1 MIESAYIG
9 LLITNPKQID
19 ECYTITA
26 PSDFQSNQAKRLY
39 EIALKAF
46 FDIGEA
52 AVSVALYPKAISAG
66 VESDYWWRCINNS
79 EKYIPAQAQM
89 LALMIKDEAVKRK
102 LTSTFTN
109 AQQKMADPDAKSKDI
124 ITDLESELI
133 GLRYDLNDSRE
144 NTAIKAVFEMD
155 ALVTDLQSGAKKK
168 IEIEMPGLTP
178 AVDCYIPGHF
188 IYFTAYT
195 SSGKTAFAIDHAK
208 RLAWAGHKVV
218 YFTVELPRKQI
229 AARLIANISD
239 VSYGHIVSGS
249 YIYKDYLLKQ
259 VSDAKNVLA
268 GFSSNFLIYD
278 HIRDIDKILS
288 EVRRLRQSG
297 HADFVVI
304 DHLGLVHSEGKS
316 EYERMT
322 RISHMVQESA
332 IKNDNIIFGLSQVSN
347 EDAKEYNPYIISG
360 KGSGWL
366 GADSHVAISLH
377 RPERSSPMANLYIQ
391 KNSMLG
397 PLQKTPIF
405 FSKFWTRWQTEEEF
419 LADGGSIQDP
429 KKCMAL
435 HKPY

>member
-26 PSDFQSNQAKRLY
+26 PSDFVSISARRIY
-39 EIALKAF
+39 EIVLKAF
-46 FDIGEA
+46 FDIGEGG
-52 AVSVALYPKAISAG
+52 VSVALYTKAVSAG
-66 VESDYWWRCINNS
+66 VDGKYWWDCMEAAEQYVQS
-79 EKYIPAQAQM
+79 QTPM

-102 LTSTFTN
+102 LTATFTN
-109 AQQKMADPDAKSKDI
+109 AQQKMADPDVKSKDI

-155 ALVTDLQSGAKKK
+155 ALAADLQSGAKKK
-168 IEIEMPGLTP
+168 IEVVMPGLTP

-239 VSYGHIVSGS
+239 VAYGHIVSGS
-249 YIYKDYLLKQ
+249 YIYKEYLLKQ

-268 GFSSNFLIYD
+268 EFSSNFLIYD
-278 HIRDIDKILS
+278 HIRSIDKILS

-332 IKNDNIIFGLSQVSN
+332 IRNDNIIFGLSQVSN
-347 EDAKEYNPYIISG
+347 DDAKDYNPYIISG

-366 GADSHVAISLH
+366 GADSHVALSLH

-405 FSKFWTRWQTEEEF
+405 FSKFWTRWQTKEEF
-419 LADGGSIQDP
+419 EAEGGMITDE
-429 KKCMAL
+429 KKCLAI
-435 HKPY
+435 HKGY